1 MDAVAAPDLEIVAQ
15 RMRAPL
21 DDRDNHRAGA
31 RFVKIERAG
40 LAQPVGQTSDGWSNP
55 ADQGVAVE
63 RDIRQTNEFRAH
75 AVEPRDR
82 VVGDEFGGDEHLQE
96 PVRGAEVQVHL
107 AGEVLDSNG
116 FPHLDEAR
124 EQADRLWEWSVGHFV
139 HREKM

>member
-1 MDAVAAPDLEIVAQ
+1 MA
-15 RMRAPL
+15 L
-21 DDRDNHRAGA
+21 DR
-31 RFVKIERAG
+31 
-40 LAQPVGQTSDGWSNP
+40 
-55 ADQGVAVE
+55 QGE
-63 RDIRQTNEFRAH
+63 L
-75 AVEPRDR
+75 
-82 VVGDEFGGDEHLQE
+82 GGDEHLQE